1 MTHLRAPFGQRPSL
15 QEIESVLTTKTFK
28 LITITHVDTST
39 GVLNNVEEICSLIK
53 TMAPDSLIAVDGVC
67 SVGGERLLQEAWGI
81 DVAMTASQKAI
92 GVPPGLA
99 LMVVSQRALV
109 KSCLLM
115 HSPSVKLEN
124 LLQQY
129 ILALGKNGYPL

>member
-1 MTHLRAPFGQRPSL
+1 VTHLKSAFGQRPSL
-15 QEIESVLTTKTFK
+15 PEIEAIITSNKKPFK

-39 GVLNNVEEICSLIK
+39 GVLNNVEEIANLIK
-53 TMAPDSLIAVDGVC
+53 RLSPDSLIAVDGVC

-109 KSCLLM
+109 RNAFRFILTVCL
-115 HSPSVKLEN
+115 
-124 LLQQY
+124 
-129 ILALGKNGYPL
+129 